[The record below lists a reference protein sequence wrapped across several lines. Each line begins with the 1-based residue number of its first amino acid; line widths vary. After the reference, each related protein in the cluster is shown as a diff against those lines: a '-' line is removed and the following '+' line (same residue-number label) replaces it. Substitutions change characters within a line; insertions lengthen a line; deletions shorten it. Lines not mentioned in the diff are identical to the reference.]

1 MSVGNPTFLVKVI
14 SKKTKNQDSR
24 KGPILMFR
32 TGGPTAAVIALHNP
46 HIRVDV
52 LDKDPRRVRRWNSP
66 HLPIYESGLID
77 IVRVS
82 RDGAKT
88 VLRAPADKETQSPS
102 TEHIPN
108 LFFTT
113 DSQTSLAKADMV
125 MLAVNTPTK
134 TFGIGCGRATNMT
147 TFDAAAKEVALYAR
161 PGTIIVEKSTV
172 PCGTAQRVR
181 KMVSIIVGVFT
192 SWLHPC

>member
-1 MSVGNPTFLVKVI
+1 MELITNGRV
-14 SKKTKNQDSR
+14 
-24 KGPILMFR
+24 
-32 TGGPTAAVIALHNP
+32 GGPTAAVIALHNP

-66 HLPIYESGLID
+66 HLPIYEPGLVD

-82 RDGAKT
+82 RDGAGAR
-88 VLRAPADKETQSPS
+88 LRDASIQDTAVDR
-102 TEHIPN
+102 IPN

-113 DSQTSLAKADMV
+113 DSQTSLAKADVV

-134 TFGIGCGRATNMT
+134 TFGVGGGRATNMT

-181 KMVSIIVGVFT
+181 KMVSFLPVLCGICVINM
-192 SWLHPC
+192 SSAR

>member
-1 MSVGNPTFLVKVI
+1 
-14 SKKTKNQDSR
+14 
-24 KGPILMFR
+24 
-32 TGGPTAAVIALHNP
+32 
-46 HIRVDV
+46 V

-66 HLPIYESGLID
+66 HLPIYEPGLVD

-82 RDGAKT
+82 RDGSSAR
-88 VLRAPADKETQSPS
+88 LRDSSIEDIPVDR
-102 TEHIPN
+102 IPN

-113 DSQTSLAKADMV
+113 DSQTSLAKADVV

-134 TFGIGCGRATNMT
+134 TFGVGGGRATNMT

-181 KMVSIIVGVFT
+181 KMVRSFQDCARYASLT
-192 SWLHPC
+192 

>member
-1 MSVGNPTFLVKVI
+1 
-14 SKKTKNQDSR
+14 
-24 KGPILMFR
+24 
-32 TGGPTAAVIALHNP
+32 
-46 HIRVDV
+46 VDV

-77 IVRVS
+77 IVRVG
-82 RDGAKT
+82 RDGASAY
-88 VLRAPADKETQSPS
+88 LRATTDTPNQNAPTD
-102 TEHIPN
+102 HIPN

-113 DSQTSLAKADMV
+113 DSQTSMARADMV

-134 TFGIGCGRATNMT
+134 TFGIGSGRATNMT

-181 KMVSIIVGVFT
+181 KMVSVIARACA
-192 SWLHPC
+192 S